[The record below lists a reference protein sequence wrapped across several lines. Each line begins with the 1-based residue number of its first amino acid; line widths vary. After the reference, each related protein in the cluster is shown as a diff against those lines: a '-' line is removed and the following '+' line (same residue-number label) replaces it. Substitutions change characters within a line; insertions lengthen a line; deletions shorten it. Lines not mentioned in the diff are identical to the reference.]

1 MSTKRREKVGENI
14 AFVIPEA
21 RPKAPEAAPEP
32 AAPQPAA
39 KTGVGY
45 TTAAI
50 FNTNALRGK
59 ADELQREVD
68 SLKAR
73 AQELESDRG
82 AQLLDAARIVPSR
95 WANRADASFSDQ
107 EFLALKAEIQDAG
120 GNVQP
125 IMVRPMEGEGERYE
139 LVFGHRRHRA
149 CLELGLPV
157 LAVIKPLGDREL
169 FAHMERENR
178 HRKNLSPYEQG
189 QMYRRALSEGLFPSM
204 RALAADIGRGSTDV
218 SEAVRI
224 AELPQAVLDAF
235 PSPNDIQFRWAKALA
250 DVCQRDPVGLK
261 ARARELRAERL
272 PAAAVFKALASAQD
286 GQGARPS
293 STPERRMAL
302 GPGREGTIRAGG
314 KCVRVELELDPAQL
328 PPEQWEAFEERLR
341 QLLG

>member
-1 MSTKRREKVGENI
+1 MSTKRREKVGDNI

-21 RPKAPEAAPEP
+21 RAKVPEAAPTP
-32 AAPQPAA
+32 PPQPTA

-59 ADELQREVD
+59 AEELQRAVET
-68 SLKAR
+68 LKAR
-73 AQELESDRG
+73 TQELEDDRG
-82 AQLLDAARIVPSR
+82 AQLLDAALIVPSR

-125 IMVRPMEGEGERYE
+125 IMVRPMQGEGGRYE

-149 CLELGLPV
+149 CLDLGLPV
-157 LAVIKPLGDREL
+157 LAVIKPLDDRQL

-189 QMYRRALSEGLFPSM
+189 QMYRRALGEGLFPSM

-235 PSPNDIQFRWAKALA
+235 SSPNDIQFRWAKALSDA
-250 DVCQRDPVGLK
+250 CQRDPVGVK
-261 ARARELRAERL
+261 ARARELRADRL
-272 PAAAVFKALASAQD
+272 PAAAVFKALAGAQD
-286 GQGARPS
+286 GQGARRS
-293 STPERRMAL
+293 STQERKL
-302 GPGREGTIRAGG
+302 VLREGRHAAIRNDG
-314 KCVRVELELDPAQL
+314 KRVVIELEPSLL
-328 PPEQWEAFEERLR
+328 PTERWEAFEQMLR
-341 QLLG
+341 DFVG

>member
-21 RPKAPEAAPEP
+21 RTKTSEAVPEP
-32 AAPQPAA
+32 APQPAV

-59 ADELQREVD
+59 ADELQREVE
-68 SLKAR
+68 SLKALT
-73 AQELESDRG
+73 QELENDRG
-82 AQLLDAARIVPSR
+82 AQLLDAARILPSR

-125 IMVRPMEGEGERYE
+125 IMVRPMEGEGGRYE

-149 CLELGLPV
+149 CLDLGLPV

-189 QMYRRALSEGLFPSM
+189 QMYRRALAEGLFPSM

-235 PSPNDIQFRWAKALA
+235 SSPNDIQFRWAKALSDA
-250 DVCQRDPVGLK
+250 CQRDPAGVK
-261 ARARELRAERL
+261 ARAREVRADRL
-272 PAAAVFKALASAQD
+272 PAVAVFKVLVSVP
-286 GQGARPS
+286 GGEGARPS
-293 STPERRMAL
+293 STSERKLAL
-302 GPGREGTIRAGG
+302 GPGREGVIRRTG
-314 KCVRVELELDPAQL
+314 KRVRVELELDPAQL
-328 PPEQWEAFEERLR
+328 PAEQWEAFEERLR
-341 QLLG
+341 HWLG

>member
-14 AFVIPEA
+14 AFVIPEV
-21 RPKAPEAAPEP
+21 RSKAPEAAPEP
-32 AAPQPAA
+32 APQPAA

-59 ADELQREVD
+59 AEELQREVET
-68 SLKAR
+68 LKSR
-73 AQELESDRG
+73 TQELENDRG

-125 IMVRPMEGEGERYE
+125 IMVRPIEGEGGRYE

-149 CLELGLPV
+149 CLDLGLPV

-189 QMYRRALSEGLFPSM
+189 QMYRRALAEGLFPSM

-218 SEAVRI
+218 SEAMRI

-250 DVCQRDPVGLK
+250 DVCQRDPVGAK

-272 PAAAVFKALASAQD
+272 PAAAVFKALTGAQD
-286 GQGARPS
+286 RQGARRS
-293 STPERRMAL
+293 SAQERQLAL
-302 GPGREGTIRAGG
+302 GEGRHAAIRNDG
-314 KCVRVELELDPAQL
+314 KRIVIELDPALL
-328 PPEQWEAFEERLR
+328 PAERWEAFEQMLR
-341 QLLG
+341 HFVG